1 MNGKIEHQLVA
12 RLLHEKPIC
21 VGGRTIRFVR
31 VFGSISFVNG
41 IDRECFFSAFC
52 ELTSVEW
59 WSAFNYVSWI
69 SSLLVTFRFE
79 WSHSKHTFF
88 TTTEILI
95 KGKVPRNQNYF
106 TNLHELTFS
115 IFASVTTSLPI
126 MENLLIFN
134 DSQGR
139 RFADGAKVSLLLAVS
154 SSKVPLPD

>member
-1 MNGKIEHQLVA
+1 MKSRSAQEAGRSALSACLDQLASLTELIESA
-12 RLLHEKPIC
+12 
-21 VGGRTIRFVR
+21 
-31 VFGSISFVNG
+31 
-41 IDRECFFSAFC
+41 FFSAFC

-95 KGKVPRNQNYF
+95 KGKVPRNQNYL
-106 TNLHELTFS
+106 TNVHELTFS
-115 IFASVTTSLPI
+115 KFASVTTSLPI

-139 RFADGAKVSLLLAVS
+139 WFADGAKVSLLLAVS